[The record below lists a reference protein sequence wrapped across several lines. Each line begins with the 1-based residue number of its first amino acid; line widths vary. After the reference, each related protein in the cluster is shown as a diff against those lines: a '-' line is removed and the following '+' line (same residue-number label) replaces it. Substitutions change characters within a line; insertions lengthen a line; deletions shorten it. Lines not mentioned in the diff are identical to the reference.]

1 MKFLKI
7 QNRKKCL
14 GVTLDNKLNFA
25 TYLSNISKN
34 ANKELNALTRVQ
46 KYMTIDQKR
55 LHFPP
60 LLNCNLPTVR

>member
-55 LHFPP
+55 LHFSP